1 MKQTTQTKTINLQE
15 SEFFCNTCKQNIDL
29 DRVIEFEQ
37 NHKNTYINPRLRKTK
52 KIGLVFTRGS
62 ILFSWHEVHGEH
74 HDWGNVAEAE
84 EAILAMKKLQ
94 EDLDKENEFY
104 KNTGA
109 E

>member
-1 MKQTTQTKTINLQE
+1 MKQQTETKTINLQE
-15 SEFFCNTCKQNIDL
+15 GEFFCNTCKQNIDL
-29 DRVIEFEQ
+29 DKVIEFEM

-84 EAILAMKKLQ
+84 TALAKIAELENKL
-94 EDLDKENEFY
+94 DS
-104 KNTGA
+104 TPTI
-109 E
+109 

>member
-1 MKQTTQTKTINLQE
+1 MNQQTETKTLNLQE
-15 SEFFCNTCKQNIDL
+15 NEFFCNTCKQNIDL
-29 DRVIEFEQ
+29 DKVIEFER
-37 NHKNTYINPRLRKTK
+37 NHTTSYINPRLRKTK

-62 ILFSWHEVHGEH
+62 ILFSWHEVHGDH

-84 EAILAMKKLQ
+84 ASIEGIKKMQ
-94 EDLDKENEFY
+94 EDLDAENAFY